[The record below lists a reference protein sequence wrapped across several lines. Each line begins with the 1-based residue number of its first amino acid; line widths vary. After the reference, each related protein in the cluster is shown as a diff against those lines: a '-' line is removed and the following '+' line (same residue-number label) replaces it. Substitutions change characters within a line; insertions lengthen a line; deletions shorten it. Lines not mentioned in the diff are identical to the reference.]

1 MEKIK
6 VLHIMA
12 GADAGGISSVVVN
25 YYSHIDR
32 DKIHFDVALT
42 TDVDGI
48 NGRVLRGLGANVY
61 RIALK
66 SIDRK
71 AYVNDIKSLLIKNKY
86 DAIHVHE
93 SSTSWVALKAAKE
106 VGVKIRIAHAH
117 TAGSINSNLKYR
129 IKQWLG
135 YWLNPY
141 YATHLV
147 SCGEKAGIYCFGR
160 RNSKAITII
169 PNAIDTQLYSYDE
182 NIRNQ
187 VREELRV
194 KNKFVVGMVGR
205 VSPQKNNIQA
215 ISIFNEVQKEI
226 PNAVLVMAGDGEDM
240 EKAKAEIGRLDLGG
254 KTLCLGN
261 RSDINRL
268 LQAYDV
274 FILPSLYEGFPVAA
288 VEAMATGLPVLLSE
302 TITSELSFGS
312 AVRYLSLDNNYA
324 WVCAAKEFVGDDGRK
339 DRQYELK
346 NNGLDIRNTALILE
360 NIYLKQSND

>member
-1 MEKIK
+1 
-6 VLHIMA
+6 MA

-86 DAIHVHE
+86 DA
-93 SSTSWVALKAAKE
+93 
-106 VGVKIRIAHAH
+106 
-117 TAGSINSNLKYR
+117 
-129 IKQWLG
+129 
-135 YWLNPY
+135 
-141 YATHLV
+141 
-147 SCGEKAGIYCFGR
+147 
-160 RNSKAITII
+160 KAITII

-302 TITSELSFGS
+302 TITSELSFGN